1 MDLTA
6 EFLAQYKAGNQGAHT
21 LVYQHYQGKI
31 FRTIIRMVKDEQ
43 IAAELTQE
51 TFLKSIEHAKSFNT
65 RYQLSTWLYRIAQN
79 LAISHLRRK
88 RNRRYTNYTEEGGY
102 IGNSSRV
109 ASLNPHIEPYDAAM
123 IAELLHAFSKLSP
136 KEQLL
141 LELQFKGMTFEEVA
155 HELNCPVANTTKT
168 QTIRARAKMRALMP
182 DYVRRIP

>member
-1 MDLTA
+1 MHLTA
-6 EFLAQYKAGNQGAHT
+6 EFLAQYKAGNQAAHT
-21 LVYQHYQGKI
+21 LVYRHYRAKI
-31 FRTIIRMVKDEQ
+31 FRTIIHMVKDEEV
-43 IAAELTQE
+43 AAELTQE
-51 TFLKSIEHAKSFNT
+51 TFLKSIEHVKSFNT

-88 RNRRYTNYTEEGGY
+88 RNRRYTNYTEEGGH

-109 ASLNPHIEPYDAAM
+109 ANLNPHIGPCDAAM

-155 HELNCPVANTTKT
+155 HELDGAVANTTKT

-182 DYVRRIP
+182 DYVRHIP